1 MTAEAQDHMTPAT
14 PQELDE
20 AVAQLAEGSATWSGM
35 GLLERAR
42 LLRATQETIAAQA
55 GAWAS
60 AAAAAKSVPS
70 GRYEGEEWMSG
81 PAATA
86 PMFGEYAITLEKL
99 AAGRSAIDGLA
110 IGEAPGGRLAIRIL
124 PEDLKDRLL
133 FNGFVANV
141 WLQPGVTAEQAKADA
156 GLGAKTVATA
166 GHNGGVGLVLGA
178 GNISAIAPLDAA
190 YELVA
195 FNRASIIKL
204 NPTFQHL
211 KPVYDRALAPLIEA
225 DLIRVVNGGAE
236 VGSYLAGHE
245 GINHVHITGSA
256 RTHDAIVWGTGAEA
270 AKNRKAGKPKL
281 TKEMTSELG
290 GVSPII
296 VVPGKWAG
304 SDLRFQAEHVV
315 TQRLHNAGHNCIGG
329 QALLVSADW
338 DQKDDFI
345 AAIKEVLADIPPR
358 APWYPS
364 GAASIDRAKQTYGD
378 AAEQVGSC
386 LLVSLDEGSPTE
398 LYDGEY
404 FAAVLG
410 ITELPGLGEKF
421 LANAVEFANERLDGT
436 LGASIIAH
444 PRTIKAAGARF
455 DELVADLRYGAVG
468 INVWSGIAFLLGG
481 ATWGAYPGHT
491 LEEVGSGIGVVHNT
505 HLIAHAEK
513 TVATGPFHPFPVSYL
528 KGEFTMAPTMPWFVT
543 ARTAARSGKA
553 LAAYGGKRS
562 WGNLLK
568 IFPPALRG

>member
-1 MTAEAQDHMTPAT
+1 MTAEAIYDMTPAT
-14 PQELDE
+14 PGELDA
-20 AVAQLAEGSATWSGM
+20 AVAQLSEGIATWVQM
-35 GLLERAR
+35 HLPERAE
-42 LLRATQETIAAQA
+42 LLRRTQQAIAAEAGSWA
-55 GAWAS
+55 GAAT
-60 AAAAAKSVPS
+60 AAKKVPS

-81 PAATA
+81 PAATG
-86 PMFGEYAITLEKL
+86 PMFGEYATTLEKL
-99 AAGRSAIDGLA
+99 AAGKSALDGLR
-110 IGEAPGGRLAIRIL
+110 IREVGDQLAVRIL
-124 PEDLKDRLL
+124 PEDLKDNLL
-133 FNGFVANV
+133 FNGFTAEVY
-141 WLQPGVTAEQAKADA
+141 LQPGVTREQALAEA
-156 GLGAKTVATA
+156 GLGAREGNAA
-166 GHNGGVGLVLGA
+166 GGVGLVLGA

-211 KPVYDRALAPLIEA
+211 KPVYDRALRPLIEA

-236 VGSYLAGHE
+236 VGSYLTAHD
-245 GINHVHITGSA
+245 GISHVHITGSA
-256 RTHDAIVWGTGAEA
+256 RTHDAIVWGTGKEAE
-270 AKNRKAGKPKL
+270 KNRTAGTPKL
-281 TKEMTSELG
+281 GKEMTSELG

-296 VVPGKWAG
+296 VVPGAWAK
-304 SDLRFQAEHVV
+304 SDLRYQAEHVV

-329 QALLVSADW
+329 QALLISADW
-338 DQKDDFI
+338 DQKADFL
-345 AAIKEVLADIPPR
+345 AAIKEVLGDIPPR

-364 GAASIDRAKQTYGD
+364 GTASIERAKQTYGD

-386 LLVSLDEGSPTE
+386 LLVSLDESSPTE

-410 ITELPGLGEKF
+410 ITELPGLGEEF
-421 LANAVEFANERLDGT
+421 LANAVAFANERLDGT
-436 LGASIIAH
+436 LGASVIAH

-455 DELVADLRYGAVG
+455 DELVGDLRYGAVG

-505 HLIAHAEK
+505 HLIADSEK
-513 TVATGPFHPFPVSYL
+513 TVVRGPFHPFPVSYL

-543 ARTAARSGKA
+543 AKTAAQSGKA

-562 WGNLLK
+562 WANLLK